1 MNSATDL
8 KYQHSELATSL
19 KSRINSIDALRG
31 LVMLIMLVDHVRER
45 FFLHQQVTD
54 PMNIQ
59 ETGDGL
65 FWSRIAAHFCAP
77 TFVFLTGLSAW
88 LYQNS
93 GNTTRPLQKFLF
105 TRGLFLIVLEI
116 TLVTFSWFGGYH
128 TIYLQVIWAIGLS
141 MIALAVMHPLGRVPV
156 LVIGLII
163 VCTHNALSFISFN
176 ENQSLYSIWTILHD
190 RGYLLKDGFINIK
203 VSYPSLPWIG
213 LIFIGYGCGALYG
226 KNTKPQSRQK
236 YLLAMAG
243 LTLLSFLILRG
254 FNLYGEDYVWHTGE
268 TALESL
274 KAMVNLTKYP
284 PSLNFLLL
292 TLTGTFL
299 VLRLFECKLWMS
311 NLGTKLQAVLV
322 NFGSAPM
329 FFYLLHL
336 YVLLLMYKLV
346 GLFMEPN
353 YGDYISVSNITWVWI
368 IALGLMVIL
377 YFPTKRFSQ
386 YKKMHKNSWTK
397 YL

>member
-1 MNSATDL
+1 MNSVTDL

-176 ENQSLYSIWTILHD
+176 
-190 RGYLLKDGFINIK
+190 
-203 VSYPSLPWIG
+203 
-213 LIFIGYGCGALYG
+213 
-226 KNTKPQSRQK
+226 
-236 YLLAMAG
+236 
-243 LTLLSFLILRG
+243 
-254 FNLYGEDYVWHTGE
+254 
-268 TALESL
+268 
-274 KAMVNLTKYP
+274 
-284 PSLNFLLL
+284 
-292 TLTGTFL
+292 
-299 VLRLFECKLWMS
+299 
-311 NLGTKLQAVLV
+311 
-322 NFGSAPM
+322 
-329 FFYLLHL
+329 
-336 YVLLLMYKLV
+336 
-346 GLFMEPN
+346 
-353 YGDYISVSNITWVWI
+353 
-368 IALGLMVIL
+368 
-377 YFPTKRFSQ
+377 
-386 YKKMHKNSWTK
+386 
-397 YL
+397 

>member
-1 MNSATDL
+1 MNSATAFTN
-8 KYQHSELATSL
+8 QHSNLTTSV
-19 KSRINSIDALRG
+19 KNRINSIDALRG

-45 FFLHQQVTD
+45 FYLHQQVTD

-59 ETGDGL
+59 TTEDGL

-93 GNTTRPLQKFLF
+93 GNTTRPLGGFLF
-105 TRGLFLIVLEI
+105 TRGLFLIALEI

-141 MIALAVMHPLGRVPV
+141 MIALAVVHPIGRVAV
-156 LVIGLII
+156 LAIGLVI
-163 VCTHNALSFISFN
+163 VFSHNALSFISYNSDEF
-176 ENQSLYSIWTILHD
+176 LYPVWTILHD
-190 RGYLLKDGFINIK
+190 RGYLLESELINVK

-213 LIFIGYGCGALYG
+213 LIFIGYGCGLLYG
-226 KNTKPQSRQK
+226 KNTSSQTRQT
-236 YLLAMAG
+236 YLVAMAG
-243 LTLLSFLILRG
+243 LTLVLFLILRG
-254 FNLYGEDYVWHTGE
+254 FNLYGEDYPWHFGE
-268 TALESL
+268 TAVESV

-284 PSLNFLLL
+284 PSLSFLLF

-299 VLRLFECKLWMS
+299 ILRLFESQYFMS
-311 NLGTKLQAVLV
+311 ASGRKVQAILAD
-322 NFGSAPM
+322 FGSAPM

-336 YVLLLMYKLV
+336 YVLLFMYKMV
-346 GLFMEPN
+346 GLFIEPN
-353 YGDYISVSNITWVWI
+353 YGNYIGVSSIAWVW
-368 IALGLMVIL
+368 VISL
-377 YFPTKRFSQ
+377 SLAVLLFWPTRWFSH
-386 YKKMHKNSWTK
+386 YKKSHKNAWTK